1 MAYIDGRAPAPP
13 ELRLAWH
20 CKRFSALPEAGGILD
35 QPAYLLDKM
44 AMAENIHSAFT
55 AYQNAKDP
63 TVWANDNPDAWRI
76 VARIEKERRFGKR

>member
-1 MAYIDGRAPAPP
+1 MAFIDGKSPAPQ
-13 ELRLAWH
+13 ELRLAWY
-20 CKRFSALPEAGGILD
+20 CKRFNALPEPGGILD

-44 AMAENIHSAFT
+44 AMADNIHSAFT

-63 TVWANDNPDAWRI
+63 TAWANANPGAWEL